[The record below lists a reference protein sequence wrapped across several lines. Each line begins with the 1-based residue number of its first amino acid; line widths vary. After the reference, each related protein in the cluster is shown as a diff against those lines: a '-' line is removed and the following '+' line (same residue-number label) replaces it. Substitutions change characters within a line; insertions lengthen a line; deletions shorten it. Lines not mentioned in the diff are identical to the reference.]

1 MNQEHFLSVLRFL
14 KVKER
19 GPNFWRG
26 TNFGQCLNYLCYTV
40 LDFNFKTF
48 LDPNSSSFITFQC
61 ILHDPGVLFSESWN
75 FYISGRVDLISGVN
89 QLCKISEL
97 FSHPFCISILKV
109 LWTQIFHHSLNFSH
123 FCMNQEYFSQ
133 SPWIF
138 TNWRGRT

>member
-89 QLCKISEL
+89 QLCTISEL
-97 FSHPFCISILKV
+97 FGSPFCIWILKV
-109 LWTQIFHHSLNFSH
+109 LWTQIFCHSLQISH
-123 FCMNQEYFSQ
+123 FCMNKEYFSQ
-133 SPWIF
+133 SAEISL
-138 TNWRGRT
+138 N

>member
-75 FYISGRVDLISGVN
+75 LYISGRVDLISGVN
-89 QLCKISEL
+89 QLCTISEL
-97 FSHPFCISILKV
+97 FGSPFCIWILKV
-109 LWTQIFHHSLNFSH
+109 LWTQIFCHSLQISH
-123 FCMNQEYFSQ
+123 FYMNKEYFSQ
-133 SPWIF
+133 SAEISL
-138 TNWRGRT
+138 N